1 MGGAISSPKTPCPSP
16 PSETSNSVPPATLD
30 VSTISTVYH
39 VGPTWGGFASIR
51 HLIIL
56 CGFFLLRIEP

>member
-1 MGGAISSPKTPCPSP
+1 MGGCISTFKTLVPFSSSEP
-16 PSETSNSVPPATLD
+16 PNSVPPETLD
-30 VSTISTVYH
+30 VSEMSTVYH

-56 CGFFLLRIEP
+56 WSRFYFAN